1 MGGMYDID
9 VWDEKMASGYDN
21 DADDPSK
28 LEKLARTLDFLQRL
42 AEGGPAL
49 EFASGTGRVC
59 LPLRQRGVAV
69 HGIELSQPMTDR
81 LRSKISAEELPVAL
95 GDMTTT
101 LVPGQFSLVFL
112 VYNTIGNVRTQAA
125 QVECFRNA
133 ARHLAPGGRFLIEM
147 GVPQVRRLPPGQ
159 DAVPFEISEQHT
171 GFDTYDLVTQEA
183 SSHHFNRRPD
193 GSYEY
198 GIHHYR
204 YVWPSELDLMAQL
217 AGLEFEQRVAG
228 WDGSP
233 FTSDS
238 AGHVSVWRKPLA

>member
-1 MGGMYDID
+1 MDDID
-9 VWDEKMASGYDN
+9 TWDEKTASGYD
-21 DADDPSK
+21 DQVQGRSLP
-28 LEKLARTLDFLQRL
+28 ETVDFLHQL

-59 LPLRQRGVAV
+59 VPLRQRGVPV

-81 LRSKISAEELPVAL
+81 LRAKISEEELPVTV

-101 LVPGQFSLVFL
+101 LVPGRFSLVFL
-112 VYNTIGNVRTQAA
+112 VFNTIGNVRTQAA

-133 ARHLAPGGRFLIEM
+133 ARHLAPGGRFVIEV
-147 GVPQVRRLPPGQ
+147 GVPQVRRLPPGTI
-159 DAVPFEISEQHT
+159 AVPFEISTEHS

-183 SSHHFNRRPD
+183 SSHHFHRRPD
-193 GSYEY
+193 GTYEY
-198 GIHHYR
+198 GIHNYR

-217 AGLEFEQRVAG
+217 AGLTFEQRTADWVG
-228 WDGSP
+228 TP

-238 AGHVSVWRKPLA
+238 DSHVSVWRKPLE